1 MPSPGAPAPP
11 RLPIED
17 SYFELLA
24 DTLESLDLPARGQFL
39 QKYLRAIAHVD
50 LHEAQ
55 SVQIWDEMLSRRRE
69 LSNLVGRPVSLK
81 TALTDVLS
89 SSGLLRV
96 PILIE
101 YDELKRLELNAVT
114 DPLTGLHNRRLFAES
129 FEKELNRARRYG
141 QPLGLVTLD
150 LHRFKEVNDKHGH
163 PRGDEVLRAAAA
175 TLKKALRTS
184 DSAFRIG
191 GDEFALLLPQ
201 TDSPQALALS
211 RRVQTVFAEMLQPL
225 QLAVTVAMDHG
236 IAIFPQDAEQADQ
249 LIRIADERLYRLK
262 HANHSKTGNGSSG
275 TERSSAPEAAS
286 PAPAPPPKLAAPTP
300 QPISIETRRAPEKA
314 EATIAAAA
322 SAPSAAISEDLAP
335 ATPRVFA
342 VQRRA
347 ERVSM
352 TGTNAYAVLGDQG
365 ARRARVL
372 DLGFGGVAI
381 ELDSPEDLPEN
392 LLAVLHVPI
401 LPPVRVSL
409 KPVWKQQTSQGSF
422 RVGCSFVS

>member
-17 SYFELLA
+17 SYLELLA
-24 DTLESLDLPARGQFL
+24 DTLEGLDMPARGQFL
-39 QKYLRAIAHVD
+39 QRYLRAIAHVD
-50 LHEAQ
+50 LRESQ
-55 SVQIWDEMLSRRRE
+55 SVQIWDDVLLRRRE
-69 LSNLVGRPVSLK
+69 LTDLAGRQVSLK

-101 YDELKRLELNAVT
+101 YDELKKLEVNAVT
-114 DPLTGLHNRRLFAES
+114 DPLTGLYNRRLFAET
-129 FEKELNRARRYG
+129 FEKELNRSRRYG

-163 PRGDEVLRAAAA
+163 PRGDDVLRAAAA

-184 DSAFRIG
+184 DSSFRIG

-211 RRVQTVFAEMLQPL
+211 RRVETVFAEMLQPL
-225 QLAVTVAMDHG
+225 QLSVTVGMDHG
-236 IAIFPQDAEQADQ
+236 VAIFPQDAEHADQ

-262 HANHSKTGNGSSG
+262 HANHNGSAR
-275 TERSSAPEAAS
+275 TETPSAPEQPVTPAS
-286 PAPAPPPKLAAPTP
+286 DRAAPAP
-300 QPISIETRRAPEKA
+300 QPISIETRRTPEKT
-314 EATIAAAA
+314 EPTIAAAA
-322 SAPSAAISEDLAP
+322 SATSAAIAGDLTLASS
-335 ATPRVFA
+335 RVFTI
-342 VQRRA
+342 QRKA

-352 TGTNAYAVLGDQG
+352 TGTNAYAVLGDEG

-401 LPPVRVSL
+401 LPPVRVNL
-409 KPVWKQQTSQGSF
+409 KPVWKQQTSQGSV
-422 RVGCSFVS
+422 RVGCAFVS

>member
-1 MPSPGAPAPP
+1 MPSPGIPAPP

-39 QKYLRAIAHVD
+39 QRYFRAIAHLD
-50 LHEAQ
+50 LRETQ
-55 SVQIWDEMLSRRRE
+55 SVEVWDEMLVRRRE
-69 LSNLVGRPVSLK
+69 LSDLLGRRVSLK

-89 SSGLLRV
+89 SSGFLRV

-114 DPLTGLHNRRLFAES
+114 DPLTGLHNRRLFAEI

-163 PRGDEVLRAAAA
+163 PRGDDVLRAAAA

-191 GDEFALLLPQ
+191 GDEFALLLPH

-211 RRVQTVFAEMLQPL
+211 RRVPMVFAEMLQPL
-225 QLAVTVAMDHG
+225 QLEVTVGMDHG
-236 IAIFPQDAEQADQ
+236 VAIFPQDAEQADQ
-249 LIRIADERLYRLK
+249 LIRVADERLYLLK
-262 HANHSKTGNGSSG
+262 HANHSKTANGSDWTKTPSV
-275 TERSSAPEAAS
+275 PEAPA
-286 PAPAPPPKLAAPTP
+286 APAPERVAPAP
-300 QPISIETRRAPEKA
+300 QPISIETRRAPEKT
-314 EATIAAAA
+314 EATIEAAA
-322 SAPSAAISEDLAP
+322 SATSAAISGDLAP
-335 ATPRVFA
+335 APRAFA
-342 VQRRA
+342 VQRKA

-352 TGTNAYAVLGDQG
+352 TGTNAYAVLGDPG

-372 DLGFGGVAI
+372 DLGFGGVAM

-401 LPPVRVSL
+401 LPPVRVNL
-409 KPVWKQQTSQGSF
+409 KPVWKQQTGHGGF
-422 RVGCSFVS
+422 RVGCAFVS